1 MAEEITA
8 NDINE
13 EEERAKIKAESDAQ
27 LLRSKLNDY
36 IAIVLALGTV
46 LILWLLQMAGLY

>member
-1 MAEEITA
+1 MTEEIPL
-8 NDINE
+8 NLSE
-13 EEERAKIKAESDAQ
+13 EEERARIKAKTDAQ

-46 LILWLLQMAGLY
+46 IILWLLQMAGLY

>member
-1 MAEEITA
+1 MQEE
-8 NDINE
+8 NNVNNLNGD
-13 EEERAKIKAESDAQ
+13 EERARIKAETDARM
-27 LLRSKLNDY
+27 LRAKLNDY

>member
-1 MAEEITA
+1 MSEV
-8 NDINE
+8 NDEKEMNE
-13 EEERAKIKAESDAQ
+13 EEERARIKAETDAQ
-27 LLRSKLNDY
+27 MLRSKLNDY